1 MYGFLGPQEA
11 VDGAVP
17 DDFLGLEYLV
27 VVTFSELEVVHEN
40 SFCNPFKYILNVSS
54 GDNQ

>member
-1 MYGFLGPQEA
+1 M
-11 VDGAVP
+11 DGAVP